1 MLLRDPRT
9 TIGGFFCWGG
19 AGYDDAI
26 VAKLFNLV
34 VVADDDKNEDKSQWD
49 NDPQRIDTVRL
60 RDGCTSFHLYLQD
73 EGGRTF
79 ASSTG
84 LYEQNLLLD
93 KRQLPLSR
101 ETCMRKTKRLKHWMR
116 GVDAMVETRHG
127 CLMTCGG
134 GGS

>member
-1 MLLRDPRT
+1 MLLRDPGT
-9 TIGGFFCWGG
+9 MIGGFLCRGG
-19 AGYDDAI
+19 VGYDNAI

-60 RDGCTSFHLYLQD
+60 RDGCTSFHLYLLNE

-84 LYEQNLLLD
+84 LYEQNMLLD
-93 KRQLPLSR
+93 RRQLPLSR
-101 ETCMRKTKRLKHWMR
+101 ET
-116 GVDAMVETRHG
+116 
-127 CLMTCGG
+127 
-134 GGS
+134 